1 MRRYRVRFARSA
13 LEDLQRLTEF
23 VVSHSPKRASDAEN
37 ASRDAV
43 EVLKR
48 LPFVGRPARQQ
59 ADATLRELVI
69 PFGPTGYL
77 VLYRVGA
84 GAIVS
89 VLAARHQL
97 EERYH

>member
-1 MRRYRVRFARSA
+1 MRFARSA
-13 LEDLQRLTEF
+13 RTDLVRLTEF
-23 VVSHSPKRASDAEN
+23 LVAQNPDWASDAEEVIDN
-37 ASRDAV
+37 AV

-59 ADATLRELVI
+59 PDLTLRELVI
-69 PFGPTGYL
+69 PFGTTGYVL
-77 VLYRVGA
+77 LYRVGP
-84 GAIVS
+84 GAWVS